1 MDRTTPWLDW
11 AVELQAMAQAG
22 LYYGTD
28 PYGRER
34 YERIRAIA
42 AEMVSFQADIPLE
55 KTRDLFCCET
65 GYQTPKLDTRAA
77 IFQDEKILLVREND
91 GRWSLPGGWVDVNV
105 SVKENTVKEV
115 REEAGLDSILQAAG
129 RCNREGKRPAGE
141 CIVTIFQ
148 SETPPPT
155 LFEIPVAAGRR
166 ALSCCDSPDS
176 QEAIRCYFQE
186 LLDLKGPEALDQ
198 KRILAMM
205 EQDHTPSMPFR
216 KIAERFRLIDSE
228 TKTVYI
234 PLEEGEELVRRLR
247 SGEHSRAL
255 FRALGQYGVSVYPQH
270 FAALDLAGG
279 LEILEDGSAVL
290 TDLALY
296 DNSTGLSLAADSGK
310 ALFI

>member
-105 SVKENTVKEV
+105 SVGENTAKEV
-115 REEAGLDSILQAAG
+115 REEAGLEVIPRRVIAVQD
-129 RCNREGKRPAGE
+129 REKHNRPVYAWKICKVFVLCALVGGEFRPN
-141 CIVTIFQ
+141 
-148 SETPPPT
+148 SETTASGYFSLEDLPPLAEEKT
-155 LFEIPVAAGRR
+155 TAEQVRMCFEAYR
-166 ALSCCDSPDS
+166 A
-176 QEAIRCYFQE
+176 ETWE
-186 LLDLKGPEALDQ
+186 TLLD
-198 KRILAMM
+198 
-205 EQDHTPSMPFR
+205 
-216 KIAERFRLIDSE
+216 
-228 TKTVYI
+228 
-234 PLEEGEELVRRLR
+234 
-247 SGEHSRAL
+247 
-255 FRALGQYGVSVYPQH
+255 
-270 FAALDLAGG
+270 
-279 LEILEDGSAVL
+279 
-290 TDLALY
+290 
-296 DNSTGLSLAADSGK
+296 
-310 ALFI
+310 